1 MVESQMAATAGHS
14 TNAEVRSG
22 SGGDAGMR
30 TGTRV
35 PALEHE
41 SPPPAGTR
49 EGALLAHSMS
59 EALAASAREA
69 RP

>member
-1 MVESQMAATAGHS
+1 
-14 TNAEVRSG
+14 
-22 SGGDAGMR
+22 MR